1 MGLNWGGSVW
11 PWSSAHVIATIV
23 VGFVALCLFVLW
35 ESFGK
40 LKDPLVPMHLFR
52 NRGWNAATI
61 VSGLGASIYYAFAI
75 VWPQMVAV
83 MYSEGGSPMD
93 GPWLSSL
100 VGLCIVIGEIV
111 GGFCAKAIGHLKWQC
126 FVTIVIGGI
135 FFACKSP
142 LPSLSRTPTDN

>member
-35 ESFGK
+35 ESVAK
-40 LKDPLVPMHLFR
+40 LKEPLVPMHLFR
-52 NRGWNAATI
+52 NQPWNAATI

-75 VWPQMVAV
+75 VWPQMVTV
-83 MYSEGGSPMD
+83 LYSDTSNPMD

-100 VGLCIVIGEIV
+100 VGLCIVLGEIF
-111 GGFCAKAIGHLKWQC
+111 GGFCAKSIGKLKYQC
-126 FVTIVIGGI
+126 FAMLLLGGI
-135 FFACKSP
+135 FFACK
-142 LPSLSRTPTDN
+142 